1 MRHDMT
7 RFLTIVGAVAFLAL
21 PAGTPAVAC
30 PAHNHTAS
38 AEATSI
44 DLAAAAKKAL
54 TPAVQQEKADEQK
67 IAPAK

>member
-1 MRHDMT
+1 MT
-7 RFLTIVGAVAFLAL
+7 RVLTITGAVALLAL
-21 PAGTPAVAC
+21 PAATTATAC

-54 TPAVQQEKADEQK
+54 TPAAKRVKAEDTK
-67 IAPAK
+67 AAPAK